1 MRKAIVILGTA
12 MLLLVPASVMA
23 QGTSGTSGFSGTVPT
38 VFTITDG
45 SNASLAGGSSYWD
58 FSTNMTVGK
67 AGTLATGSDL
77 TFRLRSNAD
86 YQLQAQ
92 VGSLSG
98 IADGSAAVAGTT
110 AHDLTLGDIGFGFT
124 AAVDAGGASVVGTRT
139 DTINTGFDV
148 HSGWASASNGR
159 ISFTKTLHDIFGSP
173 TQILAGTRISASGD
187 DSSSDNFLVVKVGVA
202 ALPQYF
208 TPVTT
213 FSGVV
218 TFTISA
224 KP

>member
-1 MRKAIVILGTA
+1 M
-12 MLLLVPASVMA
+12 MMMVPAAVMA
-23 QGTSGTSGFSGTVPT
+23 QGTTGTTGFSGTVPT
-38 VFTITDG
+38 VFTISDT
-45 SNASLAGGSSYWD
+45 SNASLAGGSTAWD
-58 FSTNMTVGK
+58 FSSNMTIGK
-67 AGTLATGSDL
+67 TGTLAQGSDL
-77 TFRLRSNAD
+77 SFRLRSNAD

-98 IADGSAAVAGTT
+98 IADGTAATAGTT

-124 AAVDAGGASVVGTRT
+124 AAVDASGASVVGTRT
-139 DTINTGFDV
+139 DAIPSGYDV
-148 HSGWASASNGR
+148 SGGWATASNGR
-159 ISFTKTLHDIFGSP
+159 VSFTKTLHDIVSAP
-173 TQILAGTRISASGD
+173 AQILTGNRISASGD
-187 DSSSDNFLVVKVGVA
+187 NSSSDNFLLVKVGVA

-208 TPVTT
+208 TPATT